1 MITLQE
7 HIETLQKLAKEN
19 PKLKSLPIVYSRD
32 DEGNG
37 FQKVVYQPGVGHIDE
52 RGEFDSV
59 SDCNE
64 TDKKVNCVCIN

>member
-7 HIETLQKLAKEN
+7 HIETLQKLVKEN
-19 PKLKSLPIVYSRD
+19 PKLKTLPIVYSMD

-37 FQKVVYQPGVGHIDE
+37 FQKVVYKAGVGHIDE
-52 RGEFDSV
+52 RGEFD

>member
-19 PKLKSLPIVYSRD
+19 PKLKALPIVYSRD

-52 RGEFDSV
+52 RGEFDS
-59 SDCNE
+59 DC
-64 TDKKVNCVCIN
+64 TRKGKKVNCVCIN